1 MSSFIIKR
9 PVITEKSITLA
20 QVENKYTF
28 EVDRLANKDQVKD
41 AIQSLYGVDVTA
53 VNTVRGHR
61 ILKATGR
68 KRMKTLV
75 APTKKAIVELK
86 KGQTIDLFE
95 FGSADAA

>member
-9 PVITEKSITLA
+9 PVITEKSVALA
-20 QVENKYTF
+20 QIENKYTF
-28 EVDRLANKDQVKD
+28 EVDRLANKDQVKT
-41 AIQSLYGVDVTA
+41 AIESLYGVDVTA

-75 APTKKAIVELK
+75 APNKKAIVELK

-95 FGSADAA
+95 FGSAEEA